1 MDLMQHNGNTNL
13 SNPLKILIVDDHPL
27 ICEGL
32 QVSLSEIKNFRILD
46 KAYNVEE
53 AIEKI
58 HNLEPDVVV
67 LDVHLPGGNGTG
79 AVQVVNECADV
90 MGKTKFLALSV
101 SDAPSDVISVIK
113 AGARGYVTKT
123 ISREELVEAIVRVA
137 SGDAAF
143 SPKLAGFV
151 LDAFSVNNSD
161 QCVNVEDKKNENLY
175 ALTKREYEVM
185 KYIARGYTYKEIAA
199 ELYIS
204 IRTVESHVSA
214 VLRKLQLSNRNELMY
229 WAMKRNIL

>member
-79 AVQVVNECADV
+79 AVQWE
-90 MGKTKFLALSV
+90 
-101 SDAPSDVISVIK
+101 
-113 AGARGYVTKT
+113 
-123 ISREELVEAIVRVA
+123 
-137 SGDAAF
+137 
-143 SPKLAGFV
+143 KLNF
-151 LDAFSVNNSD
+151 
-161 QCVNVEDKKNENLY
+161 
-175 ALTKREYEVM
+175 
-185 KYIARGYTYKEIAA
+185 
-199 ELYIS
+199 
-204 IRTVESHVSA
+204 
-214 VLRKLQLSNRNELMY
+214 
-229 WAMKRNIL
+229 